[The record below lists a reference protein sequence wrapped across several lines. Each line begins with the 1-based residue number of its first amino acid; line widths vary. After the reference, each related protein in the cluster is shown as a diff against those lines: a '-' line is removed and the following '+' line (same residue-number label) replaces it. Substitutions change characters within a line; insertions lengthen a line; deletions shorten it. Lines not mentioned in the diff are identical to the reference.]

1 MPLSSKELHNM
12 QAAAQVP
19 GVEYSVFVAD
29 VGDETPI
36 VNVSFTGLMDKDHAN
51 WFAKYITLLLELNS
65 LESETGLPN

>member
-51 WFAKYITLLLELNS
+51 WFAKYITLLRELNS

>member
-19 GVEYSVFVAD
+19 GVEYSVVVAD

>member
-1 MPLSSKELHNM
+1 MPLSAKELHNM

>member
-1 MPLSSKELHNM
+1 M

>member
-51 WFAKYITLLLELNS
+51 WFARYITLLLELNS

>member
-1 MPLSSKELHNM
+1 MPLSSIELHNM

>member
-65 LESETGLPN
+65 LESETGVPN